1 MFFNRGSVQNEPD
14 VTTVITNQL
23 SLKERLNKWGEK
35 GRGEVHSYT
44 KHLHIR
50 DTLIPL
56 HRKELTEEQ
65 RNTILDSQISLKD
78 KREGTLKIRTAVGG
92 NNQKDFISKEYASS
106 PTVFTTS
113 VLLTFI
119 IEEEEHRDVGTVGI
133 LNAFIQT
140 RIKYEKDMSI
150 IKISGVLVDILLEI
164 TPDVYAPYDI
174 TD

>member
-1 MFFNRGSVQNEPD
+1 M
-14 VTTVITNQL
+14 
-23 SLKERLNKWGEK
+23 
-35 GRGEVHSYT
+35 
-44 KHLHIR
+44 
-50 DTLIPL
+50 
-56 HRKELTEEQ
+56 
-65 RNTILDSQISLKD
+65 
-78 KREGTLKIRTAVGG
+78 GG